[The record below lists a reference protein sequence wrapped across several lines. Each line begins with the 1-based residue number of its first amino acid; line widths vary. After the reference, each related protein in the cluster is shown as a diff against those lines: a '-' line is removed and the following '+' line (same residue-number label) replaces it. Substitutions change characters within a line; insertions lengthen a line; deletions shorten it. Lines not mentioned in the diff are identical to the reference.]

1 MRERPD
7 VDLNLIQRQLNAIT
21 SYLKATVCQPF
32 TSIEL
37 AERVANLTESM
48 TGDQCEIVSRGPTW
62 HLVLRRTPEGKM
74 VRA

>member
-1 MRERPD
+1 METREK
-7 VDLNLIQRQLNAIT
+7 QRHPYGRIRLD
-21 SYLKATVCQPF
+21 TVFQPF
-32 TSIEL
+32 TNLEL

-48 TGDQCEIVSRGPTW
+48 TGDQCEIVSRGPRW

>member
-1 MRERPD
+1 METPKEYGPSKRHPYGGT
-7 VDLNLIQRQLNAIT
+7 RQD
-21 SYLKATVCQPF
+21 TVCQPF
-32 TSIEL
+32 TRLEL

-48 TGDQCEIVSRGPTW
+48 TGDQCEIVSRGPMW